1 MNDKKNLIL
10 KETFNLAFQN
20 HKNKNFLLAEEL
32 YKKVLIINPKHFES
46 IYFKDLPLL
55 EF

>member
-1 MNDKKNLIL
+1 MNEKNATI
-10 KETFNLAFQN
+10 KETFEQAFQN
-20 HKNKNFLLAEEL
+20 HQQNNLQVAEKL
-32 YKKVLIINPKHFES
+32 YKDILKINPKHFES